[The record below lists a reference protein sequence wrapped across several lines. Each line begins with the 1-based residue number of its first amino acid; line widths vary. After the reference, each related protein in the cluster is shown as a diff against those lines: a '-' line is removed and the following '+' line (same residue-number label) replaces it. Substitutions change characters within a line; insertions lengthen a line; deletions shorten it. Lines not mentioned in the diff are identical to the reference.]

1 MTTTYGGLDTDA
13 FELKRVMRQEAHE
26 KAYEIKVLTQRLFEK
41 EKEKIVEEGK
51 HRIDNEMDQK
61 LRTVQQDINIA
72 RSTQINKGRM
82 ELMNQ
87 RNDFMKKILV
97 ETLQKLEHEIALPTN
112 PRYKKVLKDLMVQ
125 GCIKL
130 LEEKILVKIRQ
141 KDLEV
146 AKSVTDEAER
156 EFKALMIKETGTE
169 KQANLI
175 KF

>member
-72 RSTQINKGRM
+72 RST
-82 ELMNQ
+82 
-87 RNDFMKKILV
+87 
-97 ETLQKLEHEIALPTN
+97 
-112 PRYKKVLKDLMVQ
+112 
-125 GCIKL
+125 
-130 LEEKILVKIRQ
+130 
-141 KDLEV
+141 
-146 AKSVTDEAER
+146 
-156 EFKALMIKETGTE
+156 
-169 KQANLI
+169 
-175 KF
+175 